1 MFSKIRYGSCYEL
14 LIGDW
19 RVGRFKRVGKG
30 SNEVKEETL
39 AAVYSFVFLSNLLIL
54 SSYGRGSL

>member
-30 SNEVKEETL
+30 SNEVKEET
-39 AAVYSFVFLSNLLIL
+39 AVYSFGFLSNLLIL